1 MPPFFNLVIMNI
13 RHFLLGLFLPLSLFS
28 CHTVEQEADGRPLSS
43 YVNPFV
49 GASTN
54 TELAGA
60 SHGLGKTFPGA
71 TAPFGM
77 VQVSP
82 NTITGGDNGPGYS
95 YEHTT
100 IEGFAFTQMSGIG
113 WDGDLGNFL
122 VMPTIGDLHT
132 FAGTEDKP
140 EEGYRSRYDKS
151 TEKASAG
158 YYSVFLSDY
167 KIQAEATALPHSGML
182 RFTFPESK
190 EARIQVDLARRVGG
204 TSTLQSVEVVDDH
217 TIKGWMQ
224 CTPDGGGWGNGDGKA
239 DYTVYFYAQFSK
251 PFSGHGV
258 WSADIPDDWRRKRED
273 VCSVRYR
280 EAIRQSAIHPSVSA
294 FEGKHLGFYANFETK
309 PDEVILLKSGISYT
323 SLKNAE
329 ENLAAEMK
337 DFDFDRTH
345 AECVRLWND
354 ELAKVSV
361 EGGTDEEK
369 RVFYTALYHTL
380 IDPRLCSD
388 INGEYTGADKKIHQ
402 TGKFRK
408 RTIFSGW
415 DVFRSQMPLQT
426 IINPEMAAAREISHL
441 LRFPGASKIDTFA
454 EGRVRLIKF
463 TLTEAQALD
472 GVAIREIPTRLKSDI
487 LVCAVERD
495 GGVIIPNGN
504 FVLQT
509 GDQVTFLATQE
520 KAHAFFQRIHLA
532 VRPVRNALIV
542 GGGAIA
548 FYLSQELLENHVR
561 VRIVERDPARCN
573 ELAESLP
580 GAQILNE
587 DGSNREF
594 LLSEG
599 LESTEAFV
607 ALTNIDEENVLLTL
621 FAKKHSQGKLVTK
634 INRLEFDDILAG
646 LDLGSI
652 VYPKYMT
659 CDYIVQ
665 YVRALQNEAGNNIKT
680 LYRILDDRVEALEF
694 TVHEESKATGVPL
707 SQLHLKKNLLLCCIT
722 RGNEIHIPRGGD
734 QIQVGDNVIV
744 VTLEHGLHDL
754 RDIVED

>member
-1 MPPFFNLVIMNI
+1 MKIVLV
-13 RHFLLGLFLPLSLFS
+13 G
-28 CHTVEQEADGRPLSS
+28 GGK
-43 YVNPFV
+43 V
-49 GASTN
+49 GAALARQLSEEGHNVTVVDTN
-54 TELAGA
+54 KARVEHIGE
-60 SHGLGKTFPGA
+60 
-71 TAPFGM
+71 
-77 VQVSP
+77 
-82 NTITGGDNGPGYS
+82 S
-95 YEHTT
+95 YDV
-100 IEGFAFTQMSGIG
+100 MSI
-113 WDGDLGNFL
+113 LGNGSSITTLSEAGVEDADVFIAVTGSDEL
-122 VMPTIGDLHT
+122 NLLCCM
-132 FAGTEDKP
+132 FA
-140 EEGYRSRYDKS
+140 R
-151 TEKASAG
+151 KAGHCHAIARVRNPS
-158 YYSVFLSDY
+158 YSHELDF
-167 KIQAEATALPHSGML
+167 
-182 RFTFPESK
+182 
-190 EARIQVDLARRVGG
+190 
-204 TSTLQSVEVVDDH
+204 
-217 TIKGWMQ
+217 IKKQ
-224 CTPDGGGWGNGDGKA
+224 
-239 DYTVYFYAQFSK
+239 
-251 PFSGHGV
+251 
-258 WSADIPDDWRRKRED
+258 I
-273 VCSVRYR
+273 
-280 EAIRQSAIHPSVSA
+280 
-294 FEGKHLGFYANFETK
+294 
-309 PDEVILLKSGISYT
+309 GIS
-323 SLKNAE
+323 A
-329 ENLAAEMK
+329 
-337 DFDFDRTH
+337 
-345 AECVRLWND
+345 
-354 ELAKVSV
+354 
-361 EGGTDEEK
+361 
-369 RVFYTALYHTL
+369 
-380 IDPRLCSD
+380 
-388 INGEYTGADKKIHQ
+388 
-402 TGKFRK
+402 
-408 RTIFSGW
+408 
-415 DVFRSQMPLQT
+415 
-426 IINPEMAAAREISHL
+426 IINPEMAAAKEISHL

-454 EGRVRLIKF
+454 DGRVRRLIKF
-463 TLTEAQALD
+463 ALTEQQGLD
-472 GVAIREIPTRLKSDI
+472 GVAIHEIPTRLKSDI

-504 FVLQT
+504 FVLKN

-520 KAHAFFQRIHLA
+520 KAQEFFQRIHMP
-532 VRPVRNALIV
+532 VRPVRNAFIV

-722 RGNEIHIPRGGD
+722 RGNEIRIPRGGD